1 MANPLNITIFNG
13 YVSLPEGKPWYP
25 MNIHGPCRFQ
35 ISRPQFLSTT
45 KDLQI
50 LPAGMQHHSDPRF
63 STLIGNWFIAYPHV
77 YQVAGTWGLGRTS
90 HLPKGDAQW
99 NWDVLGFGEASIKPA
114 GKCQTSEEYLN
125 YPCRLSYCSHW
136 SGVEGDKNYCKNMWS
151 WSSKNIQTYPNNTL
165 W

>member
-1 MANPLNITIFNG
+1 MWRSLGHPLNLRCDYRKSMENHNFEWVNPLNITIFNG

-77 YQVAGTWGLGRTS
+77 HQVAGTTEALAV
-90 HLPKGDAQW
+90 HLISQKWMPNGTEMCSDL
-99 NWDVLGFGEASIKPA
+99 VKPHSKTQN

-125 YPCRLSYCSHW
+125 YL
-136 SGVEGDKNYCKNMWS
+136 GK
-151 WSSKNIQTYPNNTL
+151 L
-165 W
+165 